1 VSYGLC
7 NTHCVQTTRLDSSAN
22 DALDGKMLIMPS
34 DFFRFLLQARVVPC
48 YLNPVAQFI
57 LCPGYPK
64 ALIRLLKFFGWSIVA
79 VFCGL
84 LLGLSGAF
92 LYLSPGLPSVEAL
105 RSIQLQIPLRVYSSD
120 NKLIAEF
127 GEMRRTPIRFA
138 DIPPNFIN
146 ALLSAEDDNF
156 ANHYGVDPSSLMRA
170 ATQLVKSGHI
180 QSGGSTI
187 TMQVA
192 KNFFLT
198 SERSF
203 SRKTTEILLALQI
216 ERQLTKDEIL
226 ELYVNKIYLGNR
238 AYGIEAAAQV
248 YYGKSIRDVSLA
260 QMAMIAGLPKA
271 PSRFNPLANPAR
283 SKERRD
289 WILGRMYKL
298 GKITEADYTTAI
310 NEPLNASY
318 HVPTPEVNAPYIAE
332 MARAEMV
339 GRYGSDAY
347 TEGFR
352 VTTTVPSNLQEMANT
367 ALHEGLMTYDQRHG
381 YRGPESRLPG
391 KTREAWATELTKQ
404 RTISSLE
411 PAIVTQVDK
420 TGLQVLTRTGE
431 EHVGWDSMKWARPFL
446 NTNSMGANPKQPSD
460 VAQVGDL
467 IRVQR
472 QPDNS
477 LKFSQIPQAQG
488 ALVSLDPQNGAIRSL
503 VGGFAFE
510 QSNYNRAMQAKRQPG
525 SSFKP
530 FVYSAALDNGY
541 TAASLVNDAPIVF
554 VDEYLDKVWRPKNDT
569 NTFLG
574 PIRLREGLYKSRNLV
589 SIRLVQALGIDRT
602 IDYISKFG
610 FNKQDLPR
618 NLSLALGTATL
629 TPMEIATGWSTFAN
643 GGYKISPYIIDK
655 IESRNGDTLFVANP
669 PSVPQGAAVTNGI
682 AAPTDAQAFT
692 VNATPG
698 EAPAAPGAAPQTPAV
713 AERIVDG
720 RTTYILNSMLED
732 VIKLGTGRRALALGR
747 SDIAGKTGTTNE
759 SKDAWFSGYNA
770 DYVTTVWT
778 GFDQPESLGKREFG
792 GTVALPIWM
801 NYMAAALKDKP
812 PHTQPEPEGILSLRV
827 DPVSGRAASPGTP
840 GAYFE
845 LFKAEDTPP
854 SVNELGNGNAPGSPL
869 PADEAAPIDLF

>member
-1 VSYGLC
+1 
-7 NTHCVQTTRLDSSAN
+7 
-22 DALDGKMLIMPS
+22 M
-34 DFFRFLLQARVVPC
+34 
-48 YLNPVAQFI
+48 
-57 LCPGYPK
+57 
-64 ALIRLLKFFGWSIVA
+64 IRLLKFFGWSFVA

-84 LLGLSGAF
+84 LLVLSGAF
-92 LYLSPGLPSVEAL
+92 LYLSPGLPSVESL
-105 RSIQLQIPLRVYSSD
+105 RSIQLQIPLRVYTSD
-120 NKLIAEF
+120 GKLIAEF
-127 GEMRRTPIRFA
+127 GEMRRSPLKFA

-192 KNFFLT
+192 KNFFLS

-203 SRKTTEILLALQI
+203 SRKTNEILLALQI

-238 AYGIEAAAQV
+238 AYGIEAASQV
-248 YYGKSIRDVSLA
+248 YYGKSIRDITLA

-271 PSRFNPLANPAR
+271 PSRFNPLANPVRA
-283 SKERRD
+283 KERRD

-298 GKITEADYTTAI
+298 GKIDEAAYQAAI
-310 NEPLNASY
+310 VEPINASY

-339 GRYGSDAY
+339 GRYGSEAY

-352 VTTTVPSNLQEMANT
+352 VTTTVPSNLQELAN
-367 ALHEGLMTYDQRHG
+367 HSIEEGLIAYDQRHG

-391 KTREAWATELTKQ
+391 KTRDAWIAELGKQ
-404 RTISSLE
+404 RTISGLD

-420 TGLQVLTRTGE
+420 TSLHVLTRNGPE
-431 EHVGWDSMKWARPFL
+431 IVNWDSMKWARPYL
-446 NTNSMGANPKQPSD
+446 NTNSLGAAPKQPSD

-472 QPDNS
+472 QADNS
-477 LKFSQIPQAQG
+477 LKFSQVPVAQG

-510 QSNYNRAMQAKRQPG
+510 QSNYNRATQAKRQPG

-530 FVYSAALDNGY
+530 FIYSSALDNGY
-541 TAASLVNDAPIVF
+541 TPASLVNDAPIVF

-574 PIRLREGLYKSRNLV
+574 PIRLREALYKSRNLV
-589 SIRLVQALGIDRT
+589 SIRLLQSLGVDKT
-602 IDYISKFG
+602 IDYIAKFG

-643 GGYKISPYIIDK
+643 GGYKITPYLIDK

-669 PSVPQGAAVTNGI
+669 PSVPTGAAASSGI
-682 AAPTDAQAFT
+682 AAPSQPSFT
-692 VNATPG
+692 VNSTG
-698 EAPAAPGAAPQTPAV
+698 EAPAPAAQAPAV

-720 RTTYILNSMLED
+720 RTTFILNSMLED

-747 SDIAGKTGTTNE
+747 GDLAGKTGTTND
-759 SKDAWFSGYNA
+759 SKDAWFTGYNA
-770 DYVTTVWT
+770 DYITTVWT
-778 GFDQPESLGKREFG
+778 GFDQPESLGRREFG

-801 NYMAAALKDKP
+801 DYMGAALKGKP
-812 PHTQPEPEGILSLRV
+812 LHTQAEPEGILSLRV
-827 DPVSGRAASPGTP
+827 DPISGRAATPGTP
-840 GAYFE
+840 NAYFE
-845 LFKAEDTPP
+845 LFKSEDTPP
-854 SVNELGNGNAPGSPL
+854 SVNEIGNGGNAPGSPL

>member
-1 VSYGLC
+1 
-7 NTHCVQTTRLDSSAN
+7 
-22 DALDGKMLIMPS
+22 M
-34 DFFRFLLQARVVPC
+34 
-48 YLNPVAQFI
+48 
-57 LCPGYPK
+57 
-64 ALIRLLKFFGWSIVA
+64 IRLLKFFGWSIVA

-84 LLGLSGAF
+84 LLALSGAF

-120 NKLIAEF
+120 GKLIAEF

-138 DIPPNFIN
+138 EIPPNFIN

-192 KNFFLT
+192 KNFFLS

-298 GKITEADYTTAI
+298 GKITEAAYTEAI

-318 HVPTPEVNAPYIAE
+318 HVPTPEVSAPYIAE

-352 VTTTVPSNLQEMANT
+352 VTTTVPSDLQEMANT
-367 ALHEGLMTYDQRHG
+367 AVHEGLMTYDQRHG

-391 KTREAWATELTKQ
+391 KTQAAWATELTKQ
-404 RTISSLE
+404 RTISGLE
-411 PAIVTQVDK
+411 PAIVTQIEKNGV
-420 TGLQVLTRTGE
+420 QVLTRNGE
-431 EHVGWDSMKWARPFL
+431 EHVAWDTMKWARPFL
-446 NTNSMGANPKQPSD
+446 NTNSMGAVPRQPAD

-472 QPDNS
+472 QADNS
-477 LKFSQIPQAQG
+477 LKFSQIPVAQG
-488 ALVSLDPQNGAIRSL
+488 ALVTLDPKNGAIRAL

-574 PIRLREGLYKSRNLV
+574 PIRMREALYKSRNLV
-589 SIRLVQALGIDRT
+589 SIRLLQSMGVDHT

-610 FNKQDLPR
+610 FNKQELPR

-643 GGYKISPYIIDK
+643 GGYKITPYIIDK
-655 IESRNGDTLFVANP
+655 IESRNGEMLFSANP
-669 PSVPQGAAVTNGI
+669 PSVPTGDTTSSGI
-682 AAPTDAQAFT
+682 AAPEHSFT
-692 VNATPG
+692 VNTVAG
-698 EAPAAPGAAPQTPAV
+698 ENPIQAPVQTPAV
-713 AERIVDG
+713 AERIIDG
-720 RTTYILNSMLED
+720 RTTYILNSMLQD
-732 VIKLGTGRRALALGR
+732 VIKLGTGRRALSLGR
-747 SDIAGKTGTTNE
+747 TDLAGKTGTTNE

-778 GFDQPESLGKREFG
+778 GFDQPESLGRREYG
-792 GTVALPIWM
+792 GTVALPIWINFM
-801 NYMAAALKDKP
+801 GAALKDKP
-812 PHTQPEPEGILSLRV
+812 AHTQAEPEGILSLRV
-827 DPVSGRAASPGTP
+827 DPVSGRAATPGTP
-840 GAYFE
+840 NAYFE
-845 LFKAEDTPP
+845 LFKSEDTPP
-854 SVNELGNGNAPGSPL
+854 SVNELGNGVAPGSPL

>member
-1 VSYGLC
+1 
-7 NTHCVQTTRLDSSAN
+7 
-22 DALDGKMLIMPS
+22 M
-34 DFFRFLLQARVVPC
+34 
-48 YLNPVAQFI
+48 
-57 LCPGYPK
+57 
-64 ALIRLLKFFGWSIVA
+64 RLLKFFGWSIVA

-84 LLGLSGAF
+84 LLALSGAF

-120 NKLIAEF
+120 GKLIAEF

-192 KNFFLT
+192 KNFFLS

-298 GKITEADYTTAI
+298 GKISEADYQAAVA
-310 NEPLNASY
+310 EPLNASY
-318 HVPTPEVNAPYIAE
+318 HVPTPEVNAPYVAE

-352 VTTTVPSNLQEMANT
+352 VTTTVPSDLQELANT
-367 ALHEGLMTYDQRHG
+367 AVHEGLITYDQRHG

-391 KTREAWATELTKQ
+391 KTHAAWAQELTKQ
-404 RTISSLE
+404 RSISGLE

-420 TGLQVLTRTGE
+420 NGLQVLTRTGE

-446 NTNSMGANPKQPSD
+446 NTNSMGPAPKQPSD

-472 QPDNS
+472 QADNS
-477 LKFSQIPQAQG
+477 LKFRQIPVVQG

-510 QSNYNRAMQAKRQPG
+510 QSNYNRALQAKRQPG

-574 PIRLREGLYKSRNLV
+574 PIRMREALYKSRNLV
-589 SIRLVQALGIDRT
+589 SIRLLQSLGVDRT

-629 TPMEIATGWSTFAN
+629 TPMEIATGWSVFAN
-643 GGYKISPYIIDK
+643 GGYKVTPYIIDK
-655 IESRNGDTLFVANP
+655 IESRNGETLFTANP
-669 PSVPQGAAVTNGI
+669 PSVPTDNTASSGI
-682 AAPTDAQAFT
+682 AAPTEQSFT
-692 VNATPG
+692 VNNVPG
-698 EAPAAPGAAPQTPAV
+698 ETPSQAPVQAPAV
-713 AERIVDG
+713 AERIIDG

-747 SDIAGKTGTTNE
+747 TDLAGKTGTTNE

-778 GFDQPESLGKREFG
+778 GFDQPESLGRREYG

-801 NYMAAALKDKP
+801 NYMGAALKDKP
-812 PHTQPEPEGILSLRV
+812 AHTQPEPEGILSLRV
-827 DPVSGRAASPGTP
+827 DPVSGRAATPGTP
-840 GAYFE
+840 NAYFE
-845 LFKAEDTPP
+845 LFKSEDTPP
-854 SVNELGNGNAPGSPL
+854 SVNELGNGYAPGSPL
-869 PADEAAPIDLF
+869 PADESAPIDLF

>member
-1 VSYGLC
+1 
-7 NTHCVQTTRLDSSAN
+7 
-22 DALDGKMLIMPS
+22 M
-34 DFFRFLLQARVVPC
+34 
-48 YLNPVAQFI
+48 
-57 LCPGYPK
+57 
-64 ALIRLLKFFGWSIVA
+64 IRLLKFFGWSIVA
-79 VFCGL
+79 AFCGL
-84 LLGLSGAF
+84 LLALSGAF

-105 RSIQLQIPLRVYSSD
+105 RTIQLQIPLRVYSSD
-120 NKLIAEF
+120 GKLIAEF
-127 GEMRRTPIRFA
+127 GEMRRNPIRFA
-138 DIPPNFIN
+138 EIPPNFIN

-203 SRKTTEILLALQI
+203 SRKATEILLALQI

-298 GKITEADYTTAI
+298 GKITEAAYTEAV

-318 HVPTPEVNAPYIAE
+318 HVPTPEVSAPYIAE

-352 VTTTVPSNLQEMANT
+352 VTTTVPSDLQEMANT
-367 ALHEGLMTYDQRHG
+367 AVHEGLMTYDQRHG

-391 KTREAWATELTKQ
+391 KTQAAWANELTKQ
-404 RTISSLE
+404 RTISGLE
-411 PAIVTQVDK
+411 PAIVTQVEK
-420 TGLQVLTRTGE
+420 NGIEVLTRNGQ
-431 EHVGWDSMKWARPFL
+431 EHVAWESMKWARPFL
-446 NTNSMGANPKQPSD
+446 NTNSMGPSPRQPAD
-460 VAQVGDL
+460 VTQVGDL
-467 IRVQR
+467 VRVQR
-472 QPDNS
+472 QADNS
-477 LKFSQIPQAQG
+477 LKFSQIPVAQG
-488 ALVSLDPQNGAIRSL
+488 ALVTLDPQNGAIRAL

-510 QSNYNRAMQAKRQPG
+510 QSNYNRATQAKRQPG

-541 TAASLVNDAPIVF
+541 TPASLVNDAPIVF
-554 VDEYLDKVWRPKNDT
+554 VDEYLDKVWRPKNDN

-574 PIRLREGLYKSRNLV
+574 PIRMREALYKSRNLV
-589 SIRLVQALGIDRT
+589 SIRLLQSMGVDRT

-629 TPMEIATGWSTFAN
+629 TPIEIATGWSTFAN
-643 GGYKISPYIIDK
+643 GGYKITPYIIDK
-655 IESRNGDTLFVANP
+655 IESRNSELLFSANP
-669 PSVPQGAAVTNGI
+669 PSAPTGDTASSGI
-682 AAPTDAQAFT
+682 AAPENGFTINTATGETPVQPAAQAPVT
-692 VNATPG
+692 
-698 EAPAAPGAAPQTPAV
+698 
-713 AERIVDG
+713 AERIIDG

-747 SDIAGKTGTTNE
+747 SDLAGKTGTTND

-778 GFDQPESLGKREFG
+778 GFDQPESLGRREYG

-801 NYMAAALKDKP
+801 NFMGAALKGKP

-827 DPVSGRAASPGTP
+827 DPVSGRAATPGTP
-840 GAYFE
+840 NAYFE
-845 LFKAEDTPP
+845 LFKSEDTPP
-854 SVNELGNGNAPGSPL
+854 SVNELGNGMAPGSPL

>member
-1 VSYGLC
+1 
-7 NTHCVQTTRLDSSAN
+7 
-22 DALDGKMLIMPS
+22 M
-34 DFFRFLLQARVVPC
+34 
-48 YLNPVAQFI
+48 
-57 LCPGYPK
+57 
-64 ALIRLLKFFGWSIVA
+64 RLLKFFGWSIVA

-84 LLGLSGAF
+84 LLALSGAF

-120 NKLIAEF
+120 GKLIAEF

-192 KNFFLT
+192 KNFFLS

-298 GKITEADYTTAI
+298 GKISEADYQAAVA
-310 NEPLNASY
+310 EPLNASY
-318 HVPTPEVNAPYIAE
+318 HVPTPEVNAPYVAE

-352 VTTTVPSNLQEMANT
+352 VTTTVPSDLQELANT
-367 ALHEGLMTYDQRHG
+367 AVHEGLITYDQRHG

-391 KTREAWATELTKQ
+391 KTHAAWAQELTKQ
-404 RTISSLE
+404 RSISGLE

-420 TGLQVLTRTGE
+420 NGLQVLTRTGE

-446 NTNSMGANPKQPSD
+446 NTNSMGPAPKQPSD

-472 QPDNS
+472 QADNS
-477 LKFSQIPQAQG
+477 LKFRQIPVVQG

-510 QSNYNRAMQAKRQPG
+510 QSNYNRALQAKRQPG

-574 PIRLREGLYKSRNLV
+574 PIRMREALYKSRNLV
-589 SIRLVQALGIDRT
+589 SIRLLQSLGVDRT

-629 TPMEIATGWSTFAN
+629 TPMEIATGWSVFAN
-643 GGYKISPYIIDK
+643 GGYKVTPYIIDK
-655 IESRNGDTLFVANP
+655 IESRNGETLFTANP
-669 PSVPQGAAVTNGI
+669 PSVPAGDTASSGI
-682 AAPTDAQAFT
+682 AAPTEQSFT
-692 VNATPG
+692 VNNVPG
-698 EAPAAPGAAPQTPAV
+698 ETPSQAPVQAPAV
-713 AERIVDG
+713 AERIIDG

-747 SDIAGKTGTTNE
+747 TDLAGKTGTTNE

-778 GFDQPESLGKREFG
+778 GFDQPESLGRREYG

-801 NYMAAALKDKP
+801 NYMGAALKDKP
-812 PHTQPEPEGILSLRV
+812 AHTQAEPEGILSLRV
-827 DPVSGRAASPGTP
+827 DPVSGRAATPGTP
-840 GAYFE
+840 NAYFE
-845 LFKAEDTPP
+845 LFKSEDTPP
-854 SVNELGNGNAPGSPL
+854 SVNELGNGYAPGSPL
-869 PADEAAPIDLF
+869 PADESAPIDLF

>member
-1 VSYGLC
+1 
-7 NTHCVQTTRLDSSAN
+7 
-22 DALDGKMLIMPS
+22 MLFS
-34 DFFRFLLQARVVPC
+34 G
-48 YLNPVAQFI
+48 N
-57 LCPGYPK
+57 PK
-64 ALIRLLKFFGWSIVA
+64 ALIRLLKFFGYSIVA
-79 VFCGL
+79 IVCGL
-84 LLGLSGAF
+84 LLVLSGAY

-120 NKLIAEF
+120 EKLIAEF

-156 ANHYGVDPSSLMRA
+156 ANHYGVDPSSLVRA

-203 SRKTTEILLALQI
+203 SRKATEILLALQI

-238 AYGIEAAAQV
+238 AYGIEAASQV
-248 YYGKSIRDVSLA
+248 YYGKSIRDASLA

-298 GKITEADYTTAI
+298 GKIDQAAYESAVA
-310 NEPLNASY
+310 EPLNASY

-339 GRYGSDAY
+339 GRYGSEAY

-352 VTTTVPSNLQEMANT
+352 VTTTIPSNLQEIANNSVRD
-367 ALHEGLMTYDQRHG
+367 GLVTYDQRHG

-391 KTREAWATELTKQ
+391 KTLSAWTTELGKQ
-404 RTISSLE
+404 RPISGLE
-411 PAIVTQVDK
+411 PAIVTQVKKD
-420 TGLQVLTRTGE
+420 GVQVLTRSGE
-431 EHVGWDSMKWARPFL
+431 GHVSWDSMKWARPFL
-446 NTNSMGANPKQPSD
+446 NTNSMGPMPKQPSD

-472 QPDNS
+472 QKDDS
-477 LKFSQIPQAQG
+477 LKFSQVPVAQG
-488 ALVSLDPQNGAIRSL
+488 ALVSLDPQNGAIRAL

-510 QSNYNRAMQAKRQPG
+510 QSNYNRATQAKRQPG

-574 PIRLREGLYKSRNLV
+574 PIRIREALYKSRNLV
-589 SIRLVQALGIDRT
+589 SIRLLQAMGVGKT
-602 IDYISKFG
+602 IDYMTRFG
-610 FNKQDLPR
+610 FAKSDLPP

-643 GGYKISPYIIDK
+643 GGYKITPYLIDK
-655 IESRNGDTLFVANP
+655 IESRNGDTLFTANP
-669 PSVPQGAAVTNGI
+669 PRVPGDVVNGVAAPDGI
-682 AAPTDAQAFT
+682 AAPSNGGITIEPT
-692 VNATPG
+692 
-698 EAPAAPGAAPQTPAV
+698 PGAAPAANAAVPTEPQAPAV
-713 AERIVDG
+713 AERVVDG
-720 RTTYILNSMLED
+720 RTTYILNSILED
-732 VIKLGTGRRALALGR
+732 VIKKGTGRRALALGR
-747 SDIAGKTGTTNE
+747 ADIAGKTGTTNE

-778 GFDQPESLGKREFG
+778 GYDQPESLGRREFG

-801 NYMAAALKDKP
+801 SYMGAALKDKP
-812 PHTQPEPEGILSLRV
+812 LHTQAEPEGILSLRI
-827 DPVSGRAASPGTP
+827 DPVSGRAASPSTP
-840 GAYFE
+840 NAYFE
-845 LFKAEDTPP
+845 LFKSEDTPP
-854 SVNELGNGNAPGSPL
+854 SVNELGNGVAPGSPL

>member
-1 VSYGLC
+1 
-7 NTHCVQTTRLDSSAN
+7 
-22 DALDGKMLIMPS
+22 M
-34 DFFRFLLQARVVPC
+34 
-48 YLNPVAQFI
+48 
-57 LCPGYPK
+57 
-64 ALIRLLKFFGWSIVA
+64 IRLLKFFGYSIVA
-79 VFCGL
+79 MVCGL
-84 LLGLSGAF
+84 LLVLSGAY

-120 NKLIAEF
+120 EKLIAEF

-156 ANHYGVDPSSLMRA
+156 ANHYGVDPSSLVRA

-203 SRKTTEILLALQI
+203 SRKATEILLALQI

-238 AYGIEAAAQV
+238 AYGIEAASQV
-248 YYGKSIRDVSLA
+248 YYGKSIRDASLA

-298 GKITEADYTTAI
+298 GKIDQSAYESAVA
-310 NEPLNASY
+310 EPLNASY

-339 GRYGSDAY
+339 GRYGSEAY

-352 VTTTVPSNLQEMANT
+352 VTTTVPSNLQEIANS
-367 ALHEGLMTYDQRHG
+367 AVHEGLITYDQRHG

-391 KTREAWATELTKQ
+391 KTLSAWTTELGKQ
-404 RTISSLE
+404 RTISGLE
-411 PAIVTQVDK
+411 PAIVTQVKKD
-420 TGLQVLTRTGE
+420 GVQVLTRTGE
-431 EHVGWDSMKWARPFL
+431 AHVAWDSMKWARPFL
-446 NTNSMGANPKQPSD
+446 NTNSMGPMPKQPSD

-472 QPDNS
+472 QKDDN
-477 LKFSQIPQAQG
+477 LKFSQVPVAQG
-488 ALVSLDPQNGAIRSL
+488 ALVSLDPQNGAIRAL

-510 QSNYNRAMQAKRQPG
+510 QSNYNRATQAKRQPG

-574 PIRLREGLYKSRNLV
+574 PIRIREALYKSRNLV
-589 SIRLVQALGIDRT
+589 SIRLLQAMGVSKT
-602 IDYISKFG
+602 IDYITRFG
-610 FNKQDLPR
+610 FNKSDLPP

-643 GGYKISPYIIDK
+643 GGYKITPYLIDK
-655 IESRNGDTLFVANP
+655 IESRNGDTLFTANP
-669 PSVPQGAAVTNGI
+669 PQI
-682 AAPTDAQAFT
+682 
-692 VNATPG
+692 
-698 EAPAAPGAAPQTPAV
+698 
-713 AERIVDG
+713 
-720 RTTYILNSMLED
+720 
-732 VIKLGTGRRALALGR
+732 
-747 SDIAGKTGTTNE
+747 
-759 SKDAWFSGYNA
+759 
-770 DYVTTVWT
+770 
-778 GFDQPESLGKREFG
+778 
-792 GTVALPIWM
+792 
-801 NYMAAALKDKP
+801 
-812 PHTQPEPEGILSLRV
+812 
-827 DPVSGRAASPGTP
+827 GRASCR
-840 GAYFE
+840 E
-845 LFKAEDTPP
+845 RV
-854 SVNELGNGNAPGSPL
+854 S
-869 PADEAAPIDLF
+869 

>member
-1 VSYGLC
+1 
-7 NTHCVQTTRLDSSAN
+7 
-22 DALDGKMLIMPS
+22 M
-34 DFFRFLLQARVVPC
+34 
-48 YLNPVAQFI
+48 
-57 LCPGYPK
+57 
-64 ALIRLLKFFGWSIVA
+64 IRLLKFFGWSIVA

-84 LLGLSGAF
+84 LLALSGAF

-120 NKLIAEF
+120 GKLIAEF

-138 DIPPNFIN
+138 EIPPNFIN

-192 KNFFLT
+192 KNFFLS

-298 GKITEADYTTAI
+298 GKITEAAYTEAI

-318 HVPTPEVNAPYIAE
+318 HVPTPEVSAPYIAE

-352 VTTTVPSNLQEMANT
+352 VTTTVPSDLQEMANT
-367 ALHEGLMTYDQRHG
+367 AVHEGLMTYDQRHG

-391 KTREAWATELTKQ
+391 KTQAAWATELTKQ
-404 RTISSLE
+404 RTISGLE
-411 PAIVTQVDK
+411 PAIVTQVEK
-420 TGLQVLTRTGE
+420 NGVQVLTRNGE
-431 EHVGWDSMKWARPFL
+431 EHVAWDTMKWARPFL
-446 NTNSMGANPKQPSD
+446 NTNSMGAIPRQPAD

-472 QPDNS
+472 QADNS
-477 LKFSQIPQAQG
+477 LKFSQIPVAQG
-488 ALVSLDPQNGAIRSL
+488 ALVTLDPKNGAIRAL

-574 PIRLREGLYKSRNLV
+574 PIRMREALYKSRNLV
-589 SIRLVQALGIDRT
+589 SIRLLQSMGVDHT

-643 GGYKISPYIIDK
+643 GGYKITPYIIDK
-655 IESRNGDTLFVANP
+655 IESRNGEMLFSANP
-669 PSVPQGAAVTNGI
+669 PSVPTGDTTSSGI
-682 AAPTDAQAFT
+682 AAPEHSFT
-692 VNATPG
+692 VNTVAG
-698 EAPAAPGAAPQTPAV
+698 ENPIQAPVQTPAV
-713 AERIVDG
+713 AERIIDG
-720 RTTYILNSMLED
+720 RTTYILNSMLQD
-732 VIKLGTGRRALALGR
+732 VIKLGTGRRALSLGR
-747 SDIAGKTGTTNE
+747 TDLAGKTGTTNE

-778 GFDQPESLGKREFG
+778 GFDQPESLGRREYG
-792 GTVALPIWM
+792 GTVALPIWINFM
-801 NYMAAALKDKP
+801 GAALKDKP
-812 PHTQPEPEGILSLRV
+812 AHTQAEPEGILSLRV
-827 DPVSGRAASPGTP
+827 DPVSGRAATPGTP
-840 GAYFE
+840 NAYFE
-845 LFKAEDTPP
+845 LFKSEDTPP
-854 SVNELGNGNAPGSPL
+854 SVNELGNGVAPGSPL